1 MLLPKK
7 NVGLRPFPPN
17 YSSLILFRHWNL
29 TFFAESNQVE
39 PTCPLKRA
47 QLKYVLIFSF
57 SLLSLM
63 LFFLGYYVVSMWV
76 GRLWKHFPPP
86 PPKKKKKNLPEEL
99 LSLSRSLWSILKL
112 LSQTSQRYFK
122 SLKHMLY
129 AFDHSL

>member
-7 NVGLRPFPPN
+7 NVGLRPFPKN
-17 YSSLILFRHWNL
+17 YSSLILFRHGNI
-29 TFFAESNQVE
+29 TFFAESP

-47 QLKYVLIFSF
+47 QSKVCPYFF
-57 SLLSLM
+57 FAFLSCH
-63 LFFLGYYVVSMWV
+63 FFFGLPRCFDV
-76 GRLWKHFPPP
+76 GWAVRKHFCP
-86 PPKKKKKNLPEEL
+86 PPKKKENLSDEL
-99 LSLSRSLWSILKL
+99 LSFISGSLEHSLKL

>member
-7 NVGLRPFPPN
+7 NVGLRPFPKN
-17 YSSLILFRHWNL
+17 YSSLILFRHGNL
-29 TFFAESNQVE
+29 TFLTESP

-47 QLKYVLIFSF
+47 QPKYVLIFSF
-57 SLLSLM
+57 FLLSLM
-63 LFFLGYYVVSMWV
+63 LFFWGGYYDVSMWV
-76 GRLWKHFPPP
+76 GRLWKHFWPPQ
-86 PPKKKKKNLPEEL
+86 KKRKTFLTNYYR
-99 LSLSRSLWSILKL
+99 LSRSLWSILKL